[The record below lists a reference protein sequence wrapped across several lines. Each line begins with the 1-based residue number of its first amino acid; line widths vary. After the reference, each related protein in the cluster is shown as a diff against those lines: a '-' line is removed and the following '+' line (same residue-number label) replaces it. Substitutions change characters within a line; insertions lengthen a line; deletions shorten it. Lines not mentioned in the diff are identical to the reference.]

1 MKERCEIEEKYK
13 WDLTRFFADN
23 KAFFDYLDGLSKEID
38 KVKTYEG
45 KLSNDDVLFEYLEYQ
60 TDLMR
65 KVEKGCYAFLRQCE
79 DGSSRIANEMTEK
92 RSIV

>member
-13 WDLTRFFADN
+13 WDLTRFFADD

-45 KLSNDDVLFEYLEYQ
+45 KLSNDDVWLADFFSYYDKLEKYMKSNQLVKRYL
-60 TDLMR
+60 L
-65 KVEKGCYAFLRQCE
+65 KVG
-79 DGSSRIANEMTEK
+79 
-92 RSIV
+92 